1 MIFVI
6 NTPIK
11 IRESGGETMAIL
23 NRIFG
28 RETIKDV
35 QREYK
40 ALQADEAVKTYIENQ
55 RIAAADTRILL

>member
-1 MIFVI
+1 
-6 NTPIK
+6 
-11 IRESGGETMAIL
+11 MAIL

-28 RETIKDV
+28 RETVKDV

-40 ALQADEAVKTYIENQ
+40 ALQADEAVKTYIESQ